1 MKTTALTLA
10 TILGLSATSVL
21 AETMVEDTDG
31 SGGYSMEEL
40 MTAWP
45 NMTDELF
52 AQLDVDASGEVSA
65 DELTAAKE
73 AGLIVE

>member
-10 TILGLSATSVL
+10 TVLGLSATSVL
-21 AETMVEDTDG
+21 AETMVEDSDG

-40 MTAWP
+40 MTEWP
-45 NMTDELF
+45 NMTEELF
-52 AQLDVDASGEVSA
+52 AQIDVDGSGEVSA